1 MAYAWRMKQLLMVL
15 GLAALFGAA
24 GCDPKSADNKAPA
37 TNAASGGNPIT
48 APVDYLGAAAKA
60 KRVSEKTV
68 DLAALRQAI
77 QLFYAQE
84 DRYPRDL
91 QELVNE
97 KYLGA
102 LPPPPAGMQFKYNA
116 ANGEVSLVP
125 KP

>member
-1 MAYAWRMKQLLMVL
+1 MKTLMT
-15 GLAALFGAA
+15 GLAVVVLFGAA
-24 GCDPKSADNKAPA
+24 GCEKKSSDQKAPA

-48 APVDYLGAAAKA
+48 APVDYLGAAAQA

-91 QELVNE
+91 QELVSE
-97 KYLGA
+97 KYLGV
-102 LPPPPAGMQFKYNA
+102 LPPPPAGMQFKYNP
-116 ANGEVSLVP
+116 ANGEISIVP

>member
-1 MAYAWRMKQLLMVL
+1 MTVL
-15 GLAALFGAA
+15 ALAVLWGAA
-24 GCDPKSADNKAPA
+24 GCGKKGAEPKAAA
-37 TNAASGGNPIT
+37 TNAPTGGNPLT
-48 APVDYLGAAAKA
+48 APVDYLGAAAQA

-84 DRYPRDL
+84 DRFPRDL

-102 LPPPPAGMQFKYNA
+102 LPPPPAGMQFKYNP

-125 KP
+125 GK

>member
-1 MAYAWRMKQLLMVL
+1 MKTFLT
-15 GLAALFGAA
+15 GLAVLALVGAV
-24 GCDPKSADNKAPA
+24 GCEQKSPNQKAPA
-37 TNAASGGNPIT
+37 TNTAGSGNPLT
-48 APVDYLGAAAKA
+48 APVDYLGAAAQA

-91 QELVNE
+91 QELVSE

-102 LPPPPAGMQFKYNA
+102 LPPPPAGMEIKYNP
-116 ANGEVSLVP
+116 ANGEVSIVP
-125 KP
+125 KK

>member
-1 MAYAWRMKQLLMVL
+1 MKHWLMVL

-24 GCDPKSADNKAPA
+24 GCEQKSADKKAPA
-37 TNAASGGNPIT
+37 TNAASSGNPIT
-48 APVDYLGAAAKA
+48 APVDYLGAAAQA

-102 LPPPPAGMQFKYNA
+102 LPPPPAGMQFKYNP
-116 ANGEVSLVP
+116 ANGEVSIAP

>member
-1 MAYAWRMKQLLMVL
+1 MKMLLTV
-15 GLAALFGAA
+15 LAAAVLLGGW
-24 GCDPKSADNKAPA
+24 GCGQKNPEPKTPA
-37 TNAASGGNPIT
+37 TNAASSGNPLT
-48 APVDYLGAAAKA
+48 APVDYLGAAAQA

-102 LPPPPAGMQFKYNA
+102 LPPPPAGMQFKYNP
-116 ANGEVSLVP
+116 ANGEVSLAP

>member
-1 MAYAWRMKQLLMVL
+1 MAYAGHMKMFVH
-15 GLAALFGAA
+15 GLALAAFVCGA
-24 GCDPKSADNKAPA
+24 GCGQKSSEQKPAP
-37 TNAASGGNPIT
+37 TNQAGGGNPLT
-48 APVDYLGAAAKA
+48 APVDYLGAAAQA
-60 KRVSEKTV
+60 KKVSEKTV
-68 DLAALRQAI
+68 DLASLRQAI

-102 LPPPPAGMQFKYNA
+102 LPPPPAGMQFKYNP

>member
-1 MAYAWRMKQLLMVL
+1 MAVL
-15 GLAALFGAA
+15 A
-24 GCDPKSADNKAPA
+24 GMTGCGQKNTENKNT
-37 TNAASGGNPIT
+37 TNTTTSSGNPIT

-68 DLAALRQAI
+68 DLASLRQAI

-91 QELVNE
+91 QELVSE
-97 KYLGA
+97 KYIGA
-102 LPPPPAGMQFKYNA
+102 LPPPPAGTEFKYNP
-116 ANGEVSLVP
+116 ANGEISIVP

>member
-1 MAYAWRMKQLLMVL
+1 MKTFIAGLMAMAV
-15 GLAALFGAA
+15 LAAMT
-24 GCDPKSADNKAPA
+24 GCGQKNTESNKNT
-37 TNAASGGNPIT
+37 TNTTTTSSSGNPIT

-68 DLAALRQAI
+68 DLASLRQAI

-91 QELVNE
+91 QELVSE
-97 KYLGA
+97 KYIGA
-102 LPPPPAGMQFKYNA
+102 LPPPPAGMQFKYNP
-116 ANGEVSLVP
+116 ANGEIAIVP